1 MLIGCSWGAMLS
13 LIIAAHCS
21 SFIKKLIL
29 IGGGPLE
36 QDYAKTIGQVR
47 LSRLSDEGATV
58 CY

>member
-1 MLIGCSWGAMLS
+1 MLS

-21 SFIKKLIL
+21 SLIKKLIL